1 MVSSNLILL
10 NNFQVKK
17 EEEHQDY
24 FEQHPEL
31 RVAIELFFDSMV
43 SEAPNPE
50 ESKVDRLINF
60 FTSPD
65 LDEIVKQKL
74 IEASNGAE
82 LVKLQYI
89 CMFIVIELEH

>member
-1 MVSSNLILL
+1 M
-10 NNFQVKK
+10 
-17 EEEHQDY
+17 
-24 FEQHPEL
+24 
-31 RVAIELFFDSMV
+31 AIELFFDSMV
-43 SEAPNPE
+43 SETPTPE

-82 LVKLQYI
+82 LVKL
-89 CMFIVIELEH
+89 